1 VDAVLPFNTLTALD
15 LTTLHPNDFIFFLF
29 LWIDGYSLFYYE
41 NDWVQK
47 TGDEVPPSTF
57 SMTNVEEWDRFRNID
72 MDKEVIIPSLFCRSR
87 LQIIL
92 LFKKSIWCT
101 CNWI

>member
-1 VDAVLPFNTLTALD
+1 
-15 LTTLHPNDFIFFLF
+15 
-29 LWIDGYSLFYYE
+29 
-41 NDWVQK
+41 
-47 TGDEVPPSTF
+47 
-57 SMTNVEEWDRFRNID
+57 MTNVEEWDRFRNID